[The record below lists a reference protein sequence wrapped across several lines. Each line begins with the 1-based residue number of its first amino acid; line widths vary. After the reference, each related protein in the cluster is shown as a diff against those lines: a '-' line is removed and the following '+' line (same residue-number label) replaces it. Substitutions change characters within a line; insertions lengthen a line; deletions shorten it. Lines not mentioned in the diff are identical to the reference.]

1 MNKRNA
7 GLLGALAGLALL
19 SSAAV
24 APAVPTSQPSAD
36 ALPANAKVAEYDR
49 DHDRVKHVVIINRH
63 RRHHPRHD
71 VVIERE
77 RHHHHAK
84 HVVIERE
91 HHRHHADHVVIERE
105 RHHHRHHSTVGVG
118 VEINR

>member
-1 MNKRNA
+1 MDKRIA

-24 APAVPTSQPSAD
+24 APAAAASRPSAD
-36 ALPANAKVAEYDR
+36 ALPVNAKVAEYDR
-49 DHDRVKHVVIINRH
+49 DHDRAKHVVIINRH
-63 RRHHPRHD
+63 HRHHERHD

-91 HHRHHADHVVIERE
+91 
-105 RHHHRHHSTVGVG
+105 RHHHRHHNTVGVG
-118 VEINR
+118 VEIDR

>member
-1 MNKRNA
+1 MDKRIA
-7 GLLGALAGLALL
+7 GLLGAVAGLALL

-24 APAVPTSQPSAD
+24 TPAAAALASQPSAD
-36 ALPANAKVAEYDR
+36 ALPVNAKVAEYDR
-49 DHDRVKHVVIINRH
+49 DHDRSKHVVIIKRH
-63 RRHHPRHD
+63 HRVHPRHE

-77 RHHHHAK
+77 RHHHAK

-91 HHRHHADHVVIERE
+91 RPHRHHN
-105 RHHHRHHSTVGVG
+105 TVGVG

>member
-1 MNKRNA
+1 MDKRIA
-7 GLLGALAGLALL
+7 GLLGAVAGLALL

-24 APAVPTSQPSAD
+24 TPAAAAPLASQPSAD
-36 ALPANAKVAEYDR
+36 ALPVNAKVAEYDR
-49 DHDRVKHVVIINRH
+49 DHDRSKHVVIIKRH
-63 RRHHPRHD
+63 HRVHPRHE

-77 RHHHHAK
+77 PHHHAK

-91 HHRHHADHVVIERE
+91 RPHRHHN
-105 RHHHRHHSTVGVG
+105 TVGVG

>member
-1 MNKRNA
+1 MDKRIA

-24 APAVPTSQPSAD
+24 TPAAAASRPSASD
-36 ALPANAKVAEYDR
+36 ALTVNAKVAEYDR
-49 DHDRVKHVVIINRH
+49 DHDRAKHVVIINRH
-63 RRHHPRHD
+63 RRHHQRHD

-91 HHRHHADHVVIERE
+91 
-105 RHHHRHHSTVGVG
+105 RHHHRHHNTVGVG
-118 VEINR
+118 VEIDR

>member
-24 APAVPTSQPSAD
+24 SPAAAAPLASQPSAD
-36 ALPANAKVAEYDR
+36 TLPVNAKVAEYDR
-49 DHDRVKHVVIINRH
+49 DHDRAKHVVIINRH
-63 RRHHPRHD
+63 RRHHQRHD

-77 RHHHHAK
+77 RHHHAK
-84 HVVIERE
+84 
-91 HHRHHADHVVIERE
+91 HVVIERE
-105 RHHHRHHSTVGVG
+105 RHHRHHNTVGVG

>member
-24 APAVPTSQPSAD
+24 TPAAAAPLPSQPSAD
-36 ALPANAKVAEYDR
+36 TLPVNAKVAEYDR
-49 DHDRVKHVVIINRH
+49 DHDRAKHVVIINRH
-63 RRHHPRHD
+63 RRHHQRHD

-91 HHRHHADHVVIERE
+91 
-105 RHHHRHHSTVGVG
+105 RHHHRHHNTVGVG
-118 VEINR
+118 VEIDR